1 MNILVIGL
9 NHKTADVE
17 IREKFS
23 FPEASLTEALLS
35 LRNFSQID
43 ECIIL
48 STCNRVEIYAW
59 VKDKDAGIEEIK
71 SFLSG
76 YHDIRRED
84 FEDALYI
91 YNDATAVRHIFR
103 VASSLD
109 SMVVGE
115 PQILG
120 QMKDAFERALEAKTS
135 GVILN
140 RLMKK
145 AISVA
150 KRVRTDTKIAENA
163 VSISFAA
170 VELAKGIFEDLSSK
184 VVMLMGAGDMAELA
198 ARHLVKNGVKAVLV
212 VNRTYERAV
221 ELADAFKGKAVAFD
235 NLFSEMVDSDII
247 ICSTGAS
254 HYIVN
259 PDDMRVV
266 MKTRRNK
273 PIFIIDISVPRNVNP
288 AVNEMDN
295 VYLYNIDDLQGVVDL
310 NLKGRQKEADAAEQ
324 IVVEEVETFLAWMNS
339 LDAIPTIVELK
350 DKIESIRKAELG
362 KTLSKL
368 NGIGEKETKAIEE
381 LSNSIVKKIL
391 HTPLIALKVDIEPE
405 EKTFYLDIVRR
416 LFNLDRTLP
425 HRYHREKLQSP
436 TDETKDKE
444 SEK

>member
-1 MNILVIGL
+1 MVI
-9 NHKTADVE
+9 
-17 IREKFS
+17 
-23 FPEASLTEALLS
+23 
-35 LRNFSQID
+35 
-43 ECIIL
+43 
-48 STCNRVEIYAW
+48 
-59 VKDKDAGIEEIK
+59 
-71 SFLSG
+71 
-76 YHDIRRED
+76 
-84 FEDALYI
+84 
-91 YNDATAVRHIFR
+91 
-103 VASSLD
+103 
-109 SMVVGE
+109 GE

-170 VELAKGIFEDLSSK
+170 VELAKGIFKDLSSK

-235 NLFSEMVDSDII
+235 NLLSEMVNSDII

-266 MKTRRNK
+266 MKTRRNR

-295 VYLYNIDDLQGVVDL
+295 VYLYDIDDLQGVVDL

-350 DKIESIRKAELG
+350 DKIESIRKAELE

-405 EKTFYLDIVRR
+405 EKAFYLDIVRR

-444 SEK
+444 SEKSGADKKES